1 MVHNTG
7 NQNTNTDI
15 QPSSTND
22 NTRLCNNAQNEE
34 EKRNI
39 QNKNMINL
47 KLSNITKWELVRE
60 DTCNTMTNPYMQQK
74 VAFLDRIY
82 QKKTYRESA
91 AFFIGQNG
99 EHAGLF

>member
-15 QPSSTND
+15 QPSRTND

-47 KLSNITKWELVRE
+47 KLSNITK
-60 DTCNTMTNPYMQQK
+60 
-74 VAFLDRIY
+74 
-82 QKKTYRESA
+82 
-91 AFFIGQNG
+91 
-99 EHAGLF
+99 